1 MASDRRIAN
10 RLVKRYEQGT
20 GSVRTA
26 AFGDDGD
33 VVPNTPSGAGAAK
46 DQLGGGGQNQFS
58 SPGAGMR
65 QIPKGHVYDPRAL
78 KPMAKMLWAC
88 SVSLGHALTA
98 YREFTRFKSSAISPD
113 GMVGGRGYVM
123 TVKDVRT
130 RLQEACEALSAV
142 SDTIHDEINAPHW
155 GPQLDGM
162 GDSEKVDFDQYV
174 DEAESILN
182 DPEAYGQEES
192 EEVEEGKSKSK
203 SKGKAQDAEESEDEE
218 DDSSWDD
225 EADEAAEDTEEQQ
238 PEADGVKL
246 SPIEEESDEESDE
259 DSDVDEDPE
268 EVDDDDRHTQ
278 TETGGKDRF
287 DEGGDEE
294 EPSWADDSEEEEPT
308 DESAEEPADDET
320 PDESDEESE
329 DPVGEESTEEGEI
342 PPADDIDDD
351 DLFGDMVDAPAEPKA
366 KPKKKPKPKDE
377 DEDED
382 EEDEDE
388 DEDDSSSE
396 LPNGGDPEVVAYGDE
411 NGNKKRKKSSLRYA
425 RSSVPGTGG
434 SVPRVDTYDR
444 GSPRG
449 PYDSFNEDEPVP
461 SNDWT
466 RQINDNAYQSEWKTD
481 FSREGESAM
490 PSGDLV
496 PRDAKDF
503 GLGWG
508 TSGKGLDHR
517 GEPGSSAKLP
527 ADPGRSTRPDE
538 SDAMPFRQ
546 DIEKTIFANS
556 FLPND
561 DEDPVARSDYYRGPK
576 GNLANSELPNDGSVH
591 QELDK
596 DLMNTG
602 YRDERLD
609 NPYVSR
615 NDQIERTD
623 SIYLDS
629 YWNRDK

>member
-1 MASDRRIAN
+1 MASDRRIAS
-10 RLVKRYEQGT
+10 RLLKRYEQGT
-20 GSVRTA
+20 GSIRTA

-33 VVPNTPSGAGAAK
+33 VVPNTSSGAGASK

-58 SPGAGMR
+58 TPGGSSMR

-155 GPQLDGM
+155 GPRLDDM
-162 GDSEKVDFDQYV
+162 GDAEKVDFDQYV
-174 DEAESILN
+174 DEAESILE

-203 SKGKAQDAEESEDEE
+203 GKNEDAEESEEE
-218 DDSSWDD
+218 DEPGWDD
-225 EADEAAEDTEEQQ
+225 EAEEAADDTEEQQ

-246 SPIEEESDEESDE
+246 SPIEEESEEESE
-259 DSDVDEDPE
+259 DGE
-268 EVDDDDRHTQ
+268 EEELDDDRHSQ
-278 TETGGKDRF
+278 AETGGKDRF
-287 DEGGDEE
+287 DEGDDEE
-294 EPSWADDSEEEEPT
+294 EPSWEDDSEEDDSEE
-308 DESAEEPADDET
+308 DAD
-320 PDESDEESE
+320 
-329 DPVGEESTEEGEI
+329 GEEAEGTI

-351 DLFGDMVDAPAEPKA
+351 DLFADLADIPTNPTDSEEES
-366 KPKKKPKPKDE
+366 DDDSEEE
-377 DEDED
+377 DDED
-382 EEDEDE
+382 EEED
-388 DEDDSSSE
+388 DDDDDSSSE
-396 LPNGGDPEVVAYGDE
+396 LPDGGDPEVVARGDE
-411 NGNKKRKKSSLRYA
+411 NGDKKRKKSSLRYA
-425 RSSVPGTGG
+425 RSSMPGQGG

-444 GSPRG
+444 GSSRG

-466 RQINDNAYQSEWKTD
+466 RQIHDNAYKSEWKTD

-527 ADPGRSTRPDE
+527 ADSGRSKKPLE

-546 DIEKTIFANS
+546 DIEKTVFANS

-561 DEDPVARSDYYRGPK
+561 NEVPVSRSDYYRGPK
-576 GNLANSELPNDGSVH
+576 GNLAQSELPNDGSVH
-591 QELDK
+591 LKLDK

-602 YRDERLD
+602 YRDERID

>member
-1 MASDRRIAN
+1 MASDRRIAS
-10 RLVKRYEQGT
+10 RLLKRYKQEA

-58 SPGAGMR
+58 SPGGAGMR

-155 GPQLDGM
+155 GPQLDDM
-162 GDSEKVDFDQYV
+162 GDAEKVDFDQYV
-174 DEAESILN
+174 DEAESILE

-192 EEVEEGKSKSK
+192 EEVEDGKSR
-203 SKGKAQDAEESEDEE
+203 SKGKNDADESEEEEEEEEEE
-218 DDSSWDD
+218 DEPGWDD
-225 EADEAAEDTEEQQ
+225 EAEEAADDTEEQ

-246 SPIEEESDEESDE
+246 SPIEEGSDEESDD
-259 DSDVDEDPE
+259 DSEGE
-268 EVDDDDRHTQ
+268 EEELDDDRHSQ
-278 TETGGKDRF
+278 AETGGKDRF
-287 DEGGDEE
+287 DESGDEE
-294 EPSWADDSEEEEPT
+294 EPSWEDDPEEEESDDAP
-308 DESAEEPADDET
+308 EGEE
-320 PDESDEESE
+320 EESE
-329 DPVGEESTEEGEI
+329 DVPEGEI

-351 DLFGDMVDAPAEPKA
+351 DLFADLADIPATPTDSEES
-366 KPKKKPKPKDE
+366 DDDSE
-377 DEDED
+377 DEED
-382 EEDEDE
+382 EEDEDDD
-388 DEDDSSSE
+388 DEEDSSSE
-396 LPNGGDPEVVAYGDE
+396 LPDGGDSEVVARGDE
-411 NGNKKRKKSSLRYA
+411 NGDKKRKKSSLRYA
-425 RSSVPGTGG
+425 RSSVPGQGG

-466 RQINDNAYQSEWKTD
+466 RQIHDNAYQSEWKTD

-517 GEPGSSAKLP
+517 GEPGSAAKLP
-527 ADPGRSTRPDE
+527 ADPGRSTKPLE

-546 DIEKTIFANS
+546 DIEKTVFANS

-561 DEDPVARSDYYRGPK
+561 NEGPVSRSDYYRGPK
-576 GNLANSELPNDGSVH
+576 GNLAQSELPNDGSVH
-591 QELDK
+591 RKLDK

-602 YRDERLD
+602 YRDERID